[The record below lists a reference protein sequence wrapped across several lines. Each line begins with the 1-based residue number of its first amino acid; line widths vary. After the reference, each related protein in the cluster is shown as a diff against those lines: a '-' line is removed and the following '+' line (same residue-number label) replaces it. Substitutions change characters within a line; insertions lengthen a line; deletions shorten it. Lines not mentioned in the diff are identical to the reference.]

1 MKKSLIGRPF
11 KEIKKFTLIE
21 KNKTKDYFKVWF
33 PDKSTAVY
41 NADNIVVMKTF
52 TPDQPGNF
60 TGGNINIKTKEF
72 PNKR

>member
-41 NADNIVVMKTF
+41 NADNIVVMKSK
-52 TPDQPGNF
+52 
-60 TGGNINIKTKEF
+60 IIKMK
-72 PNKR
+72 